1 MENFTRSEKKY
12 LLTNDQYVKIIK
24 KLEGYIEPD
33 VFEKSRVSSLY
44 YDNDKFE
51 LIRRSIE
58 KPQYKEKFRVR
69 CYGNISNDDYVF
81 VEIKKKLGGV
91 VYKRRTEA
99 KYQEVINNISTCKYK
114 DKQIGNEIKYALDFY
129 NGLAPSVYVSC
140 IRTSYVGKDNS
151 DLRITFD
158 KHLKYRMNNLSLQE
172 SIDDKE
178 LTDKIIMEIKVLN
191 SYPLWL
197 SNILTELNLFPR
209 GFSKVGTAFIKEKEN
224 D

>member
-12 LLTNDQYVKIIK
+12 LLTKEQYVLLLN
-24 KLEGYIEPD
+24 KLKEHIEPD

-44 YDNDKFE
+44 YDNEKFE

-69 CYGNISNDDYVF
+69 CYGNVSADDYVF
-81 VEIKKKLGGV
+81 VEIKKKMDGV
-91 VYKRRTEA
+91 VYKRRTKA
-99 KYQEVINNISTCKYK
+99 KYQDVMDNIKTCEYK
-114 DKQIGNEIKYALDFY
+114 DKQIGSEIKYALDY
-129 NGLAPSVYVSC
+129 YKGLAPAIYVSC
-140 IRTSYVGKDNS
+140 MRTSYVGKDNHN
-151 DLRITFD
+151 LRITFD
-158 KHLKYRMNNLSLQE
+158 EDLKYRMDNLSLQE

-178 LTDKIIMEIKVLN
+178 LTDKVIMEIKVLN

-197 SNILTELNLFPR
+197 TSILAGLNLFPR
-209 GFSKVGTAFIKEKEN
+209 GFSKVGTAYIKEKEN